1 MVSQIATGLAEFLT
15 FFYTACVIRKRC
27 RHLTWCCG
35 DTMSGCIEK
44 VSQTTKHQF
53 SLKITALCTN
63 VEDGITKI
71 GNLRRW
77 IRRDFVYPSLN
88 FQAFQFKPANFQKFA
103 KFRYLQDPAQEGSP
117 ICCQLKIRAGHD
129 LHCVIL
135 HAARCAATNIIIE
148 YICLNKYFNKRIGGT
163 GTYVW
168 CQLPRLK

>member
-1 MVSQIATGLAEFLT
+1 MRAYNYVHAYESATDRWPMVSQIATGLAEFLT

-71 GNLRRW
+71 GKKGLRRW

-103 KFRYLQDPAQEGSP
+103 KFRYLQDPAQKGVT
-117 ICCQLKIRAGHD
+117 D
-129 LHCVIL
+129 LLPTLCMCLVCLVCV
-135 HAARCAATNIIIE
+135 
-148 YICLNKYFNKRIGGT
+148 
-163 GTYVW
+163 
-168 CQLPRLK
+168 